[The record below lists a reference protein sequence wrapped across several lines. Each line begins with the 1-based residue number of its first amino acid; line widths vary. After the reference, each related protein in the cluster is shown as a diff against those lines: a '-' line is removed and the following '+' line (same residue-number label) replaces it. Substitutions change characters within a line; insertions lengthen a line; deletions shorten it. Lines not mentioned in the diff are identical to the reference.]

1 MWPLIVGFWLLA
13 ALLLFANRRSPA
25 SSESVDPVCL
35 ICGGPNP
42 SGPPF
47 STACPACQP
56 PNSDERK
63 TQKPDGNIIPFEKSK
78 RRKP

>member
-13 ALLLFANRRSPA
+13 ALLLFANRRSST

-42 SGPPF
+42 AGRSF

-56 PNSDERK
+56 PTDDERRTK
-63 TQKPDGNIIPFEKSK
+63 NRDGNIIPFEKNK